1 MKTSRLLSLILCTL
15 LLLSWQVETAY
26 AQTVVNY
33 NYVVKKITK
42 DINGNNNTQEAP
54 GFYRYYLNYADAVK
68 DYNKMLSIFKQ
79 NPHINIDDKEIR
91 GDFALQRTSKGF
103 FSFNGVNGMG
113 VIFGLEE
120 TKELI
125 LIKQDDANWQNYK
138 IGKTSRDNTFE
149 YKCRKIAANQYE
161 YEVLVRGEVQ
171 LEALNVTGKYKRKT
185 KEEFICG
192 IHDDYANY
200 LYHVILPKC
209 KKEKKNRILVLPSI
223 IDCETGDTVEH
234 LMPASYEGK
243 SYHKN
248 NSKKKGA
255 DAIMTNN
262 FIKHIEDLDHD
273 DMGNIM
279 IDSIIKYKK
288 PTSKKYYRCSFKFYI
303 EDAKHVL
310 YEMEEPGTC
319 ERTIPFANITMD
331 LPLTEEFYES
341 PLEKPFDASE
351 SLDFNFKHGTAEIIE
366 DAAYN
371 ASMQKLRELI
381 SDIEGKGGM
390 ILSAD
395 LSAYASPDG
404 NDKINKDLAD
414 KRAKSAKEKISIGSL
429 AKIQIKTIPY
439 IDTWYH
445 TAEML
450 EDAEH
455 PAEAQVIRDA
465 LERHNKNSQAA
476 YQDIRKCPTYA
487 DVIKPTLQKQCRI
500 EFSARYWGK
509 RLLTPKEAVAA
520 YKENKNGIFSNG
532 DYFNIYAELN
542 DSAETDELTEIVY
555 NRIIKKGEQYDRP
568 IATYVMNKMAMLS
581 IKRSTPD
588 STILMPLIN
597 ENINKL
603 NVIKNDPEGIKDSYI
618 QNRPEVLLNQAIIYY
633 MMGDINKAAEFIHI
647 LDINGW
653 NSDELRKLKKIIF

>member
-15 LLLSWQVETAY
+15 LLLSWQVETAD

-42 DINGNNNTQEAP
+42 DINGNNSTQEAP

-68 DYNKMLSIFKQ
+68 DYNKMMSILKQ
-79 NPHINIDDKEIR
+79 DPDINIDDKEIR
-91 GDFALQRTSKGF
+91 GDFALQRTPKGF
-103 FSFNGVNGMG
+103 FSFNGINGMG
-113 VIFGLEE
+113 VIFGFKEAN
-120 TKELI
+120 ELI
-125 LIKQDDANWQNYK
+125 LIKQDDSNWQNYK
-138 IGKTSRDNTFE
+138 IGRTSEDNKFE
-149 YKCRKIAANQYE
+149 FKCRKIAANQYE

-185 KEEFICG
+185 KEESICG
-192 IHDDYANY
+192 IHDDHTYY
-200 LYHVILPKC
+200 QYHVTLPKC
-209 KKEKKNRILVLPSI
+209 KKEKNNRILVLPSI

-243 SYHKN
+243 SYHKK

-255 DAIMTNN
+255 DAITNN
-262 FIKHIEDLDHD
+262 NYIKYIEDLDHD

-341 PLEKPFDASE
+341 AEEKF
-351 SLDFNFKHGTAEIIE
+351 FT
-366 DAAYN
+366 
-371 ASMQKLRELI
+371 
-381 SDIEGKGGM
+381 
-390 ILSAD
+390 
-395 LSAYASPDG
+395 
-404 NDKINKDLAD
+404 KDLGM
-414 KRAKSAKEKISIGSL
+414 K
-429 AKIQIKTIPY
+429 
-439 IDTWYH
+439 
-445 TAEML
+445 
-450 EDAEH
+450 
-455 PAEAQVIRDA
+455 
-465 LERHNKNSQAA
+465 
-476 YQDIRKCPTYA
+476 
-487 DVIKPTLQKQCRI
+487 
-500 EFSARYWGK
+500 
-509 RLLTPKEAVAA
+509 LLTPKEAVAA
-520 YKENKNGIFSNG
+520 YKENKNGIFSNS
-532 DYFNIYAELN
+532 DYYNIYAELN

-555 NRIIKKGEQYDRP
+555 NRVIKKGEQYDRP

-581 IKRSTPD
+581 IKRGTPD

-633 MMGDINKAAEFIHI
+633 MMGDINKATELVQF
-647 LDINGW
+647 LDINEW
-653 NSDELRKLKKIIF
+653 NSDELRKLKEIIH